1 MQCSTSNDVRCSEK
15 LEIEISELKR
25 ELLALNQCID
35 SNHEFEAN
43 LREENRMLRSRAHL
57 AMAREH
63 LRKLQDNEMQH
74 NISLE
79 KELEESVLRISKKI
93 VTYKV
98 MLADLKDKN
107 RRLVETIQQQ
117 KRSMLI
123 LHPTSQMTTTTR
135 TRKQFMILLVRRPK
149 LRREMRSCNAAA

>member
-1 MQCSTSNDVRCSEK
+1 MQCSTSNDVRCSER

-25 ELLALNQCID
+25 ELLASHQCID
-35 SNHEFEAN
+35 SNHEVEAN

-63 LRKLQDNEMQH
+63 LRILQDNEMQR

-79 KELEESVLRISKKI
+79 KELEESVLRISKKT
-93 VTYKV
+93 VMYKV

-107 RRLVETIQQQ
+107 RRLVETIQM
-117 KRSMLI
+117 RNI
-123 LHPTSQMTTTTR
+123 LHPTSQMSATKR

-149 LRREMRSCNAAA
+149 IRRGRRSCNAAA